1 MYPAFPANG
10 AAGPAVV
17 AAAADIGSNT
27 IKMSVAT
34 LTQSGV
40 LPELATCS
48 ETVRLGTGPTTSGIL
63 AEDRMET
70 ALALLLGLLPATLRD
85 RRKSRPGGR
94 AWQTSTSS
102 LMPITVPRW
111 RR

>member
-70 ALALLLGLLPATLRD
+70 ALALLLGLLPQPYEIVGNHASEEEHG
-85 RRKSRPGGR
+85 KRPR
-94 AWQTSTSS
+94 PA
-102 LMPITVPRW
+102 
-111 RR
+111 